1 MKWYIVHVFDQAARE
16 SYEMHCTSS
25 FAFESALEHADFVR
39 QHGCKATIIDG
50 DAPVRMWRVWGSK
63 NTKHK
68 PTVMARSAEEAL
80 LQVRFDWRDDT
91 FSTVQMV
98 EEGTC
103 AKKRPGVLVYQPNG
117 QMIAFPCED
126 YGEAHEYLELY
137 TSRGWDTFIVDI
149 VM

>member
-1 MKWYIVHVFDQAARE
+1 MKWYIVHVFDPVARE

-25 FAFESALEHADFVR
+25 FAFECALEHADFVR
-39 QHGCKATIIDG
+39 QRRCKATIIDG
-50 DAPVRMWRVWGSK
+50 NDPVRKWRVWGSK

-68 PTVMARSAEEAL
+68 HTVMARTAEEAL

-117 QMIAFPCED
+117 RMIAIPCAD
-126 YGEAHEYLELY
+126 YGEADEYLELY
-137 TSRGWDTFIVDI
+137 TNRGWETFVVDI